1 MPFAKLKLDGTF
13 DYDLPELGNIQF
25 DTDHFCRPEALTVME
40 ALEFRVVE
48 ITPTEKP
55 TYNPLLQRVER
66 DGAECIDSVWF
77 YKWKVVE
84 LYDTEEERIQTIAND
99 TAVKVGELRKSI
111 VDQTMQ
117 RLNDFAATR
126 NYGSILSLCTYA
138 TDPNPKFAVEGQYGV
153 EIRSTTWSTLYT
165 ILDEITAGTRPMLNS
180 FADIEPLLPVLQWPV
195 TP

>member
-55 TYNPLLQRVER
+55 TCNPLLQRVER

-99 TAVKVGELRKSI
+99 TAVKAADLQKDIIIKTSK
-111 VDQTMQ
+111 
-117 RLNDFAATR
+117 RLDDFAASR
-126 NYGSILSLCTYA
+126 YYSSILSLCTFA
-138 TDPNPKFAVEGQYGV
+138 TDPNPKFAAEGQYGV
-153 EIRSTTWSTLYT
+153 VARSTTWSTLYV
-165 ILDEITAGTRPMLNS
+165 ILDEVLTGVRPMPTC
-180 FADIEPLLPVLQWPV
+180 FADIEPLLPVLQWPAL
-195 TP
+195 